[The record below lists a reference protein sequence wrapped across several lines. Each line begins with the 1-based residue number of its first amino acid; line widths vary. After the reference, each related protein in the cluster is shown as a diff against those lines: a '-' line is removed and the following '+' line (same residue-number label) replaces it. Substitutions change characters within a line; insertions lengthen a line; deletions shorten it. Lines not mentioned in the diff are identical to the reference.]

1 MNLETSS
8 FAQVLPTTA
17 PKDVLEDA
25 IQDALMLAQVAP
37 ARAPVNAGDV
47 EIRAMPSAPMTVRM
61 GVKEHA
67 AVRAPIIARVVA
79 RILVKA
85 HVSTRVPIPVGEVA
99 PARAVWGASS
109 VVMTLV
115 LEVVSLVVRA
125 VVKVV
130 A

>member
-25 IQDALMLAQVAP
+25 TQDALMLAQVAP

-47 EIRAMPSAPMTVRM
+47 EIHAMPSAPITVRK

-67 AVRAPIIARVVA
+67 ELRAPMIVFVAVRV
-79 RILVKA
+79 LV
-85 HVSTRVPIPVGEVA
+85 
-99 PARAVWGASS
+99 
-109 VVMTLV
+109 
-115 LEVVSLVVRA
+115 
-125 VVKVV
+125 
-130 A
+130 